1 MYQLRLMKIKNII
14 ILHLFLCIV
23 YSSSDNDIVLS
34 NMNNETKWSYQY
46 TIDDIKVYKMNNDSI
61 PIIKLTKQTESLNDI
76 FEVILDINN
85 YNQVISNKKI
95 FTKQIN
101 IKIESD
107 TLYGYQKISNLI
119 PFIKNRQIIFKLFRV
134 NDNRLD
140 WKLLNSN
147 DILFDE
153 YNDNYNKV
161 LSYGAGSWQ
170 IEGNKLIHYYYIDP
184 ELKLPD
190 FLINK
195 AAERSVMD
203 IFKDVLYF
211 NQSN

>member
-1 MYQLRLMKIKNII
+1 
-14 ILHLFLCIV
+14 
-23 YSSSDNDIVLS
+23 
-34 NMNNETKWSYQY
+34 MNNETKWSYRY

-76 FEVILDINN
+76 FKVILDINN
-85 YNQVISNKKI
+85 YNQVISNKNF

-170 IEGNKLIHYYYIDP
+170 IEENKLIHYYYIDP